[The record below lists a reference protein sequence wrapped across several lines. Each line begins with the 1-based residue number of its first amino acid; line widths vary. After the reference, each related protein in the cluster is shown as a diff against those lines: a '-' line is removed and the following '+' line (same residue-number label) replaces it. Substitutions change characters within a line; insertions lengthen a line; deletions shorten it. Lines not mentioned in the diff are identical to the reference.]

1 MVITTR
7 GGPTRVLE
15 YDRNYGQINEMESGH
30 RITLLFMLSSVFLII
45 LLQSLIIVSFNYDQ
59 NQLILIASK
68 TPSPMYRTHMVS
80 VTKDGSVYVSPP
92 VIQNKHSQL
101 MSFEKH
107 DWEKK
112 QSLTNLT
119 GFQLVYEYQDL
130 VYYLYGQYE
139 NTFSTLRIPNYS
151 KFKNKYFIEGQHQNH
166 FYGYYEVLNPGLGR
180 MENHTYRLP
189 KNVSWVNV
197 GEFIWFYG
205 NEVQRQ
211 VSKTVTKWLT
221 M

>member
-30 RITLLFMLSSVFLII
+30 RINLLFMLSSVFLII

-80 VTKDGSVYVSPP
+80 VTKDGAVYVSPP

-112 QSLTNLT
+112 RSLKNLT

-130 VYYLYGQYE
+130 VYYMYGQYE

-151 KFKNKYFIEGQHQNH
+151 KYKHEYFVEEQDQNH
-166 FYGYYEVLNPGLGR
+166 FYISYAPYVDTHIYYAP
-180 MENHTYRLP
+180 YQLP
-189 KNVSWVNV
+189 NNVSWVNV
-197 GEFIWFYG
+197 GEYIWFYG
-205 NEVQRQ
+205 NEVQRP
-211 VSKTVTKWLT
+211 VSYTHLRAHRD
-221 M
+221 